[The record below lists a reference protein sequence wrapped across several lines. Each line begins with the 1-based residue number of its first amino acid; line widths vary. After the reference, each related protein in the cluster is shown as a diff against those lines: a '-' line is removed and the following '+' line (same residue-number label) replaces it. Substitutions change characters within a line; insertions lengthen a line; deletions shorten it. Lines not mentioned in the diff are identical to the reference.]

1 MVAREYEQQ
10 QFIGLLQTLGPES
23 PVVPLVLK
31 GIVGSSSLSNREELV
46 TVLDQMSQPNPE
58 QQQLQAAQMQ
68 AQMQLIQAQIAQL
81 QGQAI
86 ESQADAQEAQARAQ
100 KLIVEAQ
107 LLPEEIRARVLS
119 SIARDLPD
127 EGEKEFERR
136 TKVADLM
143 LKEKDIQVREKI
155 VDKQMTN

>member
-1 MVAREYEQQ
+1 MQQ
-10 QFIGLLQTLGPES
+10 Q
-23 PVVPLVLK
+23 
-31 GIVGSSSLSNREELV
+31 
-46 TVLDQMSQPNPE
+46 M
-58 QQQLQAAQMQ
+58 A
-68 AQMQLIQAQIAQL
+68 LIQAQIAQL
-81 QGQAI
+81 QGQAL

-107 LLPEEIRARVLS
+107 LLPEQMRAQVLS

-127 EGEKEFERR
+127 EGEKEFNRR
-136 TKVADLM
+136 AKVADLM